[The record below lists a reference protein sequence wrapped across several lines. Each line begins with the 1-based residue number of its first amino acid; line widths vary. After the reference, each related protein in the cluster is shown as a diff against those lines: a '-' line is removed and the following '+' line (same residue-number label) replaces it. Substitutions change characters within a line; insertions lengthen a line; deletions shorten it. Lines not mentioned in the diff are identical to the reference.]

1 MGNFLIINDADF
13 SNVAIGKV
21 SFDNTKELVKKAF
34 LLSNYTNNNPENSS
48 FGIYPIEFGRGML
61 MIKKT
66 DTSVPLNFDTD
77 YSYIP
82 ILGNIKSVSVEISN
96 VNYQIGLC
104 LVSRKGKVYDSNW
117 QSAGQI
123 QSVDVTNYLS
133 ETQDQLYLN
142 VLFKSKTNKKFTNET
157 LDSLGFKI
165 TIN

>member
-1 MGNFLIINDADF
+1 MGKFLIINDADF

-21 SFDNTKELVKKAF
+21 FFENTKELIKKAF
-34 LLSNYTNNNPENSS
+34 LLSNYTNSEGDL
-48 FGIYPIEFGRGML
+48 FGMYPTEFGRGMF

-66 DTSVPLNFDTD
+66 DTNIPLNFDTD

-82 ILGNIKSVSVEISN
+82 ILGDIKRVSVEISN
-96 VNYQIGLC
+96 DDYQIGLC
-104 LVSRKGKVYDSNW
+104 IVSRNGKLYDSNW
-117 QSAGQI
+117 QNANQI
-123 QSVDVTNYLS
+123 QSADVTKYLS

-142 VLFKSKTNKKFTNET
+142 VLFKSKTNTKFTNET